1 MDNKQK
7 TIVRVGGKEYTLISA
22 DDPAY
27 LQRVAAYVDRC
38 LNETAL
44 AARLPLASATVLTA
58 ISLGDELMKTQDEN
72 RRLRREIDKL
82 RAQLEGSAEK

>member
-7 TIVRVGGKEYTLISA
+7 TVVRVGGKDYTLISG

-44 AARLPLASATVLTA
+44 AARLPLANATVLTA
-58 ISLGDELMKTQDEN
+58 ISLGDELMKAQEEN
-72 RRLRREIDKL
+72 RRLRRELQQL
-82 RAQLEGSAEK
+82 REQTAANHEH

>member
-7 TIVRVGGKEYTLISA
+7 TVVRVGGKEYTLLY

-27 LQRVAAYVDRC
+27 MQRVAAYVDRC

-44 AARLPLASATVLTA
+44 AARLPVANATVLAA
-58 ISLGDELMKTQDEN
+58 ISLGEDLMKAQDEN
-72 RRLRREIDKL
+72 RRLRRELQQL
-82 RAQLEGSAEK
+82 REQLESKGEA